1 MAIGRG
7 SLARLTLLALLWGSG
22 FLWIAIALRGF
33 SPVQIVLIRL
43 ALGALVLLAIVYTR
57 GLRLPTS
64 GTVWLRLTVAA
75 LFANAIPYTLFAI
88 GEQHV
93 SSSVAGVL
101 NATTPLWTLVIA
113 FATGHERR
121 ISAPKLIGFILGLA
135 GTLVIFS
142 PWQTGSQI
150 ASLGG
155 LACLGAAASYGI
167 SYVYM
172 DRYLARR
179 GIPPLVLSASQ
190 LTAATVLL
198 AIVLPFAG
206 LQPIHFRW
214 DAITALAILGC
225 LGTGIAYILNYR
237 LITDE
242 GTTASIVTYLLPI
255 VAVILGA
262 AILGDHITA
271 QIVGGMLIVLIGVA
285 ITRRDRPNTVLDAD
299 YTTYV
304 RCRIQPYAIKRR
316 RCAAPGPALLAPG
329 SGLGRPARRGRAVLA
344 AAIRWSD
351 WLPASQLQRRQASF
365 VSAPPMSSSYA
376 PQRPVRPGLATP
388 RRPGQERAETAA
400 GAGPGHRARTA
411 RSLSG

>member
-1 MAIGRG
+1 M
-7 SLARLTLLALLWGSG
+7 
-22 FLWIAIALRGF
+22 
-33 SPVQIVLIRL
+33 
-43 ALGALVLLAIVYTR
+43 
-57 GLRLPTS
+57 
-64 GTVWLRLTVAA
+64 
-75 LFANAIPYTLFAI
+75 
-88 GEQHV
+88 
-93 SSSVAGVL
+93 
-101 NATTPLWTLVIA
+101 
-113 FATGHERR
+113 
-121 ISAPKLIGFILGLA
+121 
-135 GTLVIFS
+135 IFS
-142 PWQTGSQI
+142 PWETGSQI

-285 ITRRDRPNTVLDAD
+285 ITRRDRPNTISDAD

-304 RCRIQPYAIKRR
+304 RTLPNPAIHDQ
-316 RCAAPGPALLAPG
+316 AAPLRGAG
-329 SGLGRPARRGRAVLA
+329 SGAPRAGLWPWEARPAR
-344 AAIRWSD
+344 
-351 WLPASQLQRRQASF
+351 
-365 VSAPPMSSSYA
+365 
-376 PQRPVRPGLATP
+376 P
-388 RRPGQERAETAA
+388 RRLG
-400 GAGPGHRARTA
+400 
-411 RSLSG
+411 RSDPMV

>member
-7 SLARLTLLALLWGSG
+7 SLARLALLALLWGSS

-43 ALGALVLLAIVYTR
+43 TLGAIVLVIIVYAR
-57 GLRLPTS
+57 GLRLPAS
-64 GTVWLRLTVAA
+64 GRIWLHLTAA
-75 LFANAIPYTLFAI
+75 AVFANAIPYTLFAI

-101 NATTPLWTLVIA
+101 NATTPLWTLIIA
-113 FATGHERR
+113 FAAGHERR
-121 ISAPKLIGFILGLA
+121 ISGPKLIGFIVGLA

-142 PWQTGSQI
+142 PWETGSQI

-190 LTAATVLL
+190 LTAAAVIL
-198 AIVLPFAG
+198 AVVLPFAG
-206 LQPIHFRW
+206 LQAVHLRW
-214 DAITALAILGC
+214 DAIAALTVLGI

-242 GTTASIVTYLLPI
+242 GTTASVVTYLLPI

-262 AILGDHITA
+262 AILSDKITA
-271 QIVGGMLIVLIGVA
+271 QIIGGMLIVLIGVA
-285 ITRRDRPNTVLDAD
+285 ITRRDH
-299 YTTYV
+299 
-304 RCRIQPYAIKRR
+304 
-316 RCAAPGPALLAPG
+316 PASKPRNDL
-329 SGLGRPARRGRAVLA
+329 RRG
-344 AAIRWSD
+344 
-351 WLPASQLQRRQASF
+351 LPNLTVVDQA
-365 VSAPPMSSSYA
+365 
-376 PQRPVRPGLATP
+376 
-388 RRPGQERAETAA
+388 
-400 GAGPGHRARTA
+400 
-411 RSLSG
+411 

>member
-7 SLARLTLLALLWGSG
+7 TLTRLALLALLWGSS

-33 SPVQIVLIRL
+33 SPVQIVLARL
-43 ALGALVLLAIVYTR
+43 ALGAIVLVIIVYSR

-64 GTVWLRLTVAA
+64 GRVWLHLTVAA
-75 LFANAIPYTLFAI
+75 VFANAIPYTLFAI

-93 SSSVAGVL
+93 TSSVAGVL

-121 ISAPKLIGFILGLA
+121 ISTPKLIGFVVGLA
-135 GTLVIFS
+135 GTLLIFS
-142 PWQTGSQI
+142 PWESGSQI

-155 LACLGAAASYGI
+155 LACLGAAASYGV

-179 GIPPLVLSASQ
+179 GLPPLVLAAGQ
-190 LTAATVLL
+190 LITAAVLL

-206 LQPIHFRW
+206 LQPIHMRW
-214 DAITALAILGC
+214 DAIAALTVLGC

-242 GTTASIVTYLLPI
+242 GTTASVVTYLLPI

-262 AILGDHITA
+262 AILNDHITV
-271 QIVGGMLIVLIGVA
+271 QIIGGMLIVLIGVA
-285 ITRRDRPNTVLDAD
+285 ITRRDRLVDRAGTDLRKALPN
-299 YTTYV
+299 
-304 RCRIQPYAIKRR
+304 
-316 RCAAPGPALLAPG
+316 
-329 SGLGRPARRGRAVLA
+329 
-344 AAIRWSD
+344 
-351 WLPASQLQRRQASF
+351 
-365 VSAPPMSSSYA
+365 
-376 PQRPVRPGLATP
+376 
-388 RRPGQERAETAA
+388 
-400 GAGPGHRARTA
+400 
-411 RSLSG
+411 

>member
-1 MAIGRG
+1 VAIGRG
-7 SLARLTLLALLWGSG
+7 TLARLTLLALLWGSS

-43 ALGALVLLAIVYTR
+43 ALGAIVLAIIVYAR

-64 GTVWLRLTVAA
+64 GLVWLHLTVAA

-93 SSSVAGVL
+93 TSSVAGVL

-121 ISAPKLIGFILGLA
+121 ISAAKTAGFIVGLA
-135 GTLVIFS
+135 GTLLIFS
-142 PWQTGSQI
+142 PWQSGSQI
-150 ASLGG
+150 ASAGG
-155 LACLGAAASYGI
+155 LACLGASASYGI

-190 LTAATVLL
+190 LIAAAVLL
-198 AIVLPFAG
+198 AVALPFAG
-206 LQPIHFRW
+206 LQAVHLRW
-214 DAITALAILGC
+214 DAIAALAVLGC

-242 GTTASIVTYLLPI
+242 GTTASVVTYLLPI

-262 AILGDHITA
+262 AVLSDKITI

-285 ITRRDRPNTVLDAD
+285 ITRRDGN
-299 YTTYV
+299 
-304 RCRIQPYAIKRR
+304 
-316 RCAAPGPALLAPG
+316 G
-329 SGLGRPARRGRAVLA
+329 SGTDLRKT
-344 AAIRWSD
+344 
-351 WLPASQLQRRQASF
+351 LPN
-365 VSAPPMSSSYA
+365 
-376 PQRPVRPGLATP
+376 
-388 RRPGQERAETAA
+388 
-400 GAGPGHRARTA
+400 
-411 RSLSG
+411 

>member
-7 SLARLTLLALLWGSG
+7 SLTRLALLALLWGSS

-33 SPVQIVLIRL
+33 SPVQIVLARL
-43 ALGALVLLAIVYTR
+43 TLGAIVLVIIVYAR

-64 GTVWLRLTVAA
+64 GRVWLHLTIAA
-75 LFANAIPYTLFAI
+75 VFANAIPYTLFAI

-101 NATTPLWTLVIA
+101 NATTPLWTLIIA

-121 ISAPKLIGFILGLA
+121 ISAPKLIGFIVGLA

-142 PWQTGSQI
+142 PWETGSQI

-190 LTAATVLL
+190 LTAAAVLL
-198 AIVLPFAG
+198 AVVLPFAG

-214 DAITALAILGC
+214 DAIAALAVLGI
-225 LGTGIAYILNYR
+225 LGTGIAYVLNYR

-242 GTTASIVTYLLPI
+242 GTTASVVTYLLPV

-262 AILGDHITA
+262 AILSDKITA
-271 QIVGGMLIVLIGVA
+271 QIIGGMLIVLIGVA
-285 ITRRDRPNTVLDAD
+285 ITRRDHPASEPRNDLRRALPNLIVVDQGGAS
-299 YTTYV
+299 
-304 RCRIQPYAIKRR
+304 RR
-316 RCAAPGPALLAPG
+316 RWPG
-329 SGLGRPARRGRAVLA
+329 
-344 AAIRWSD
+344 
-351 WLPASQLQRRQASF
+351 
-365 VSAPPMSSSYA
+365 
-376 PQRPVRPGLATP
+376 
-388 RRPGQERAETAA
+388 
-400 GAGPGHRARTA
+400 
-411 RSLSG
+411 

>member
-7 SLARLTLLALLWGSG
+7 SLARLALLALLWGSS

-43 ALGALVLLAIVYTR
+43 ALGAVVLVIIVYAR
-57 GLRLPTS
+57 GLRLPTNRL
-64 GTVWLRLTVAA
+64 VWLHLTIAA

-101 NATTPLWTLVIA
+101 NATTPLWTLVIS

-121 ISAPKLIGFILGLA
+121 ISAAKTAGFIVGLI

-142 PWQTGSQI
+142 PWQSGSQI

-155 LACLGAAASYGI
+155 LVCLGASASYGV

-172 DRYLARR
+172 DSFLARR
-179 GIPPLVLSASQ
+179 GIPPLVLSAGQ
-190 LTAATVLL
+190 LIAATVLL
-198 AIVLPFAG
+198 AVVLPFAG
-206 LQPIHFRW
+206 LHPVHLRW
-214 DAITALAILGC
+214 DATAALAVLGIF
-225 LGTGIAYILNYR
+225 GTGIAYILNYR

-262 AILGDHITA
+262 AILSDHITA
-271 QIVGGMLIVLIGVA
+271 QIIGGMLIVLIGVA
-285 ITRRDRPNTVLDAD
+285 ITRRDRPYSVSNAD
-299 YTTYV
+299 LYDLYV
-304 RCRIQPYAIKRR
+304 RCRIQPYTNT
-316 RCAAPGPALLAPG
+316 AAPL
-329 SGLGRPARRGRAVLA
+329 RG
-344 AAIRWSD
+344 
-351 WLPASQLQRRQASF
+351 
-365 VSAPPMSSSYA
+365 
-376 PQRPVRPGLATP
+376 
-388 RRPGQERAETAA
+388 AA
-400 GAGPGHRARTA
+400 GRH
-411 RSLSG
+411 

>member
-7 SLARLTLLALLWGSG
+7 SLARLTLLALLWGSS

-33 SPVQIVLIRL
+33 SPVQIVLTRL
-43 ALGALVLLAIVYTR
+43 ALGALVLVAIVYSR
-57 GLRLPTS
+57 GLRLPAS
-64 GTVWLRLTVAA
+64 GMVWLHLTVAA

-142 PWQTGSQI
+142 PWETGSQI

-155 LACLGAAASYGI
+155 LACLGAAASYGV

-190 LTAATVLL
+190 LTAATVLV
-198 AIVLPFAG
+198 AIVFPFAG
-206 LQPIHFRW
+206 LQPIHLQW
-214 DAITALAILGC
+214 DAIAALAILGC
-225 LGTGIAYILNYR
+225 LGTGIAYVLNYR

-242 GTTASIVTYLLPI
+242 GTTASVVTYLLPI

-262 AILGDHITA
+262 AILGDHITP
-271 QIVGGMLIVLIGVA
+271 QIIGGMLIVLIGVA
-285 ITRRDRPNTVLDAD
+285 I
-299 YTTYV
+299 
-304 RCRIQPYAIKRR
+304 
-316 RCAAPGPALLAPG
+316 
-329 SGLGRPARRGRAVLA
+329 ARRGH
-344 AAIRWSD
+344 
-351 WLPASQLQRRQASF
+351 PASEPRNDLPRALPNLAVVDQGG
-365 VSAPPMSSSYA
+365 SATL
-376 PQRPVRPGLATP
+376 R
-388 RRPGQERAETAA
+388 RRPGASTRPPALAAPAGRA
-400 GAGPGHRARTA
+400 PGHPTQDTQIKGGLHDTQARYCAQPSSSTHDCPA
-411 RSLSG
+411 PGRRV

>member
-7 SLARLTLLALLWGSG
+7 TLGRLTLLALLWGSS

-43 ALGALVLLAIVYTR
+43 ALGALVLIAIVYAR

-64 GTVWLRLTVAA
+64 GLVWLHLTVAA

-135 GTLVIFS
+135 GTLLIFS
-142 PWQTGSQI
+142 PWESGTQI
-150 ASLGG
+150 ASAGG
-155 LACLGAAASYGI
+155 LACLGAAASYGV

-172 DRYLARR
+172 DRFLARR
-179 GIPPLVLSASQ
+179 SIPPLVLSASQ
-190 LTAATVLL
+190 LIAAAVLL

-206 LQPIHFRW
+206 LQSVHLRW
-214 DAITALAILGC
+214 DAIAALAVLGC

-242 GTTASIVTYLLPI
+242 GTIASVVTYLLPI

-262 AILGDHITA
+262 AILNDHITT
-271 QIVGGMLIVLIGVA
+271 QIIGGMLIVLIGVA
-285 ITRRDRPNTVLDAD
+285 ITRRTRDAKEPD
-299 YTTYV
+299 LRSCLTFSAAETGHTK
-304 RCRIQPYAIKRR
+304 IK
-316 RCAAPGPALLAPG
+316 AAPP
-329 SGLGRPARRGRAVLA
+329 RG
-344 AAIRWSD
+344 
-351 WLPASQLQRRQASF
+351 
-365 VSAPPMSSSYA
+365 
-376 PQRPVRPGLATP
+376 
-388 RRPGQERAETAA
+388 AA
-400 GAGPGHRARTA
+400 GLIAALIRKSARAWAWQYPAERSGAGWM
-411 RSLSG
+411 

>member
-7 SLARLTLLALLWGSG
+7 SLTRLALLALLWGSS

-43 ALGALVLLAIVYTR
+43 ALGALVLVAIVYTR

-64 GTVWLRLTVAA
+64 GTVWLHLTVAA

-142 PWQTGSQI
+142 PWETGSQI

-155 LACLGAAASYGI
+155 LACLGAAASYGV

-179 GIPPLVLSASQ
+179 GIPPLVLSAGQ

-198 AIVLPFAG
+198 AIVFPFAG
-206 LQPIHFRW
+206 LQPVHLRW
-214 DAITALAILGC
+214 EAIAALAVLGC

-242 GTTASIVTYLLPI
+242 GTTASVVTYLLPI

-262 AILGDHITA
+262 AILNDHITA
-271 QIVGGMLIVLIGVA
+271 QIIGGMLIVLTGVA
-285 ITRRDRPNTVLDAD
+285 ITRRDHPASEPRNDLPHDLRHTLPNLAVFE
-299 YTTYV
+299 Y
-304 RCRIQPYAIKRR
+304 K
-316 RCAAPGPALLAPG
+316 AAPPGAAGPASASG
-329 SGLGRPARRGRAVLA
+329 SGLGGPPAARRATPAGTPDQDRSHGRDPPGAHRVRPATPDRGDQPNGLLSVLA
-344 AAIRWSD
+344 R
-351 WLPASQLQRRQASF
+351 L
-365 VSAPPMSSSYA
+365 APS
-376 PQRPVRPGLATP
+376 V
-388 RRPGQERAETAA
+388 
-400 GAGPGHRARTA
+400 ARL
-411 RSLSG
+411 R

>member
-7 SLARLTLLALLWGSG
+7 SLARLTLLALLWGSS

-43 ALGALVLLAIVYTR
+43 ALGALVLVAIVYSR
-57 GLRLPTS
+57 GLRLPSS
-64 GTVWLRLTVAA
+64 GTVWLHLTVAA

-121 ISAPKLIGFILGLA
+121 ISAPKLTGFILGLA

-142 PWQTGSQI
+142 PWETGSQI

-155 LACLGAAASYGI
+155 LACLGAAASYGV

-179 GIPPLVLSASQ
+179 GIPPLVLSAGQ

-206 LQPIHFRW
+206 LQPVHLRW
-214 DAITALAILGC
+214 DAIAALAVLGC

-242 GTTASIVTYLLPI
+242 GTTASVVTYLLPI

-262 AILGDHITA
+262 AILNDHITP
-271 QIVGGMLIVLIGVA
+271 QIIGGMLIVLIGVA
-285 ITRRDRPNTVLDAD
+285 ITRRDHPASDTTRP
-299 YTTYV
+299 TYSRV
-304 RCRIQPYAIKRR
+304 AESGRNGSRR
-316 RCAAPGPALLAPG
+316 RLAAPLARRQRRALPW
-329 SGLGRPARRGRAVLA
+329 RPARRTPGHTRRHARSRPPTRPRSPGAHRVRPATPDRGDQPNGLLSVLA
-344 AAIRWSD
+344 R
-351 WLPASQLQRRQASF
+351 L
-365 VSAPPMSSSYA
+365 APSV
-376 PQRPVRPGLATP
+376 VRL
-388 RRPGQERAETAA
+388 R
-400 GAGPGHRARTA
+400 
-411 RSLSG
+411 

>member
-7 SLARLTLLALLWGSG
+7 SLTRLALLALLWGSS

-43 ALGALVLLAIVYTR
+43 TLGAIVLAIIVYAR

-64 GTVWLRLTVAA
+64 GRVWLHLTVAA
-75 LFANAIPYTLFAI
+75 VFANAIPYTLFAI

-121 ISAPKLIGFILGLA
+121 ISAAKAIGFIVGLA
-135 GTLVIFS
+135 GTLLIFS
-142 PWQTGSQI
+142 PWQSGSQI

-179 GIPPLVLSASQ
+179 GISPLVLSASQ
-190 LTAATVLL
+190 LTAAAVLL
-198 AIVLPFAG
+198 AVVLPFAG

-214 DAITALAILGC
+214 DAIAALAVLGI
-225 LGTGIAYILNYR
+225 LGTGIAYVLNYR

-242 GTTASIVTYLLPI
+242 GTTASVVTYLLPV

-262 AILGDHITA
+262 AVLSDKITA
-271 QIVGGMLIVLIGVA
+271 QIIGGMLIVLVGVA
-285 ITRRDRPNTVLDAD
+285 ITRRDHAAKGTRSDLHSALPN
-299 YTTYV
+299 
-304 RCRIQPYAIKRR
+304 
-316 RCAAPGPALLAPG
+316 
-329 SGLGRPARRGRAVLA
+329 
-344 AAIRWSD
+344 
-351 WLPASQLQRRQASF
+351 
-365 VSAPPMSSSYA
+365 
-376 PQRPVRPGLATP
+376 
-388 RRPGQERAETAA
+388 
-400 GAGPGHRARTA
+400 
-411 RSLSG
+411 